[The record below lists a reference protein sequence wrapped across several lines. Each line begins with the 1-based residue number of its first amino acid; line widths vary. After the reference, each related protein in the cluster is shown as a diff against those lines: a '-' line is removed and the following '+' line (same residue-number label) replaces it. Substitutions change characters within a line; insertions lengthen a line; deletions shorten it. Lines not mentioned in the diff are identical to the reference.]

1 MKKIDDLE
9 YIYHYLD
16 DKHSQYLTMPIKL
29 QKERYEIEH
38 LVREFIENIDDELYL
53 ELNQGRASGLFEHGF
68 FDSDMER
75 ALRILKQK
83 IDSIQG

>member
-1 MKKIDDLE
+1 MKKLDDLE

-16 DKHSQYLTMPIKL
+16 DKYSQYLTMPNKL
-29 QKERYEIEH
+29 QKIRYEIEH
-38 LVREFIENIDDELYL
+38 QVRVFIDDIDDELYL

-75 ALRILKQK
+75 SLLILKQK
-83 IDSIQG
+83 LGLS